1 MFLEMRG
8 GTLSFTFFCGLLHS
22 THMRQDTGPQVLMK
36 GETEERHS
44 TNMPQI
50 VCIAI
55 GKDYMMDKEKKKK
68 EFSQRCTSQSL
79 VNRPRAAEKKQLTKR
94 PAGEGLGWL
103 CASLTP
109 TPKSLAAKVQIPR
122 GEFLLFQFRVAAAL
136 WDAGARRHHVFTVTA
151 LTLPS

>member
-22 THMRQDTGPQVLMK
+22 THMRQDTGPQVLVK

-44 TNMPQI
+44 TNMPQT

-68 EFSQRCTSQSL
+68 KRHSTNMPDCVYS
-79 VNRPRAAEKKQLTKR
+79 NRE
-94 PAGEGLGWL
+94 
-103 CASLTP
+103 
-109 TPKSLAAKVQIPR
+109 
-122 GEFLLFQFRVAAAL
+122 RVY
-136 WDAGARRHHVFTVTA
+136 DE
-151 LTLPS
+151 